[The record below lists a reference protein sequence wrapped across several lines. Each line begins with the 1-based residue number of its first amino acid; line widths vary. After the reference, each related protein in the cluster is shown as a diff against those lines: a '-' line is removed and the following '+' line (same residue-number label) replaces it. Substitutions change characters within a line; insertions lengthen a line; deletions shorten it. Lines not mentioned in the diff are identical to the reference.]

1 MEDSSMSLLA
11 CRTCLR
17 TDESFVL
24 FTGRGRH
31 RGLRGNALWAISSTG
46 GKAWE
51 TAGRGCVHELFPSGY
66 HRMQLIQRHIAVR
79 EAFLF
84 IAARTGCST
93 SDFVP
98 MQILVARDPAA
109 FLFTGRAT
117 DRSEWA
123 GCRLAGRQGPQ
134 PGHFRAAV
142 SGHDFAA
149 KYTIY

>member
-1 MEDSSMSLLA
+1 
-11 CRTCLR
+11 
-17 TDESFVL
+17 
-24 FTGRGRH
+24 
-31 RGLRGNALWAISSTG
+31 
-46 GKAWE
+46 
-51 TAGRGCVHELFPSGY
+51 
-66 HRMQLIQRHIAVR
+66 
-79 EAFLF
+79 
-84 IAARTGCST
+84 
-93 SDFVP
+93 

-149 KYTIY
+149 KYNLLTGMDGVDNMYHLPS